1 MTIAAQ
7 DTITAKLERQFEMLD
22 ADKDGRV
29 NAAEFAKIADRV
41 ITAYKLDR
49 DDRRARALRAMNQ
62 MYWMEL
68 VRHSGAESDAL
79 TKDEFVMGNRL
90 ATIDTSRLNVT
101 EGLAHATF
109 DIMDTNGDNE
119 ISRDEFLRFQRDVW
133 QVEAPEAMEVFAQV
147 DMDGDGAISR
157 MEFVR
162 TVREYFMSMD
172 PSAPGSMLFG
182 RV

>member
-1 MTIAAQ
+1 MTLAAQ
-7 DTITAKLERQFEMLD
+7 DAITAKLERQFEMLD

-29 NAAEFAKIADRV
+29 NAAEFLKIADR
-41 ITAYKLDR
+41 IIQAYKLDAN
-49 DDRRARALRAMNQ
+49 DRRAHALRAMNQ

-68 VRHSGAESDAL
+68 MRHAGTASDAL
-79 TKDEFVMGNRL
+79 TKDQFVMGNRL
-90 ATIDTSRLNVT
+90 ATIDTSRINVV

-109 DIMDTNGDNE
+109 DIMDVDEDNE

-133 QVEAPEAMEVFAQV
+133 QVGLPDAMEVFEQV
-147 DMDGDGAISR
+147 DIDGDEAISR

-162 TVREYFMSMD
+162 TVREYFLSKD

>member
-162 TVREYFMSMD
+162 TVREYFFSMD
-172 PSAPGSMLFG
+172 PNAPGSMLFG

>member
-1 MTIAAQ
+1 M
-7 DTITAKLERQFEMLD
+7 D

-29 NAAEFAKIADRV
+29 NAAEFAKIADR
-41 ITAYKLDR
+41 IIQAYGLDG
-49 DDRRARALRAMNQ
+49 DDRRARALRAVNQ

-79 TKDEFVMGNRL
+79 TKDRFVMANRL
-90 ATIDTSRLNVT
+90 AAIDTSRINVM
-101 EGLAHATF
+101 EGLAHASF
-109 DIMDTNGDNE
+109 DIIDANGDNE
-119 ISRDEFLRFQRDVW
+119 IDKDEFLRFQRDVW
-133 QVEAPEAMEVFAQV
+133 QVQAPEAMEVFGKV
-147 DMDGDGAISR
+147 DIDGDGAISR